1 MAKNIEWYYVDASR
15 SQQGPKTIKE
25 LRALWTS
32 QTIKGDTLVWCE
44 GQPGWSAI
52 DTLKDLKEQISM
64 KEKKALPP
72 PLPPTIP
79 PAIAPQT
86 PAIGPSPDISPNA
99 RAIGRAMMATVIPAK
114 TSPLIFVWSD
124 LKFLEGFISFRLFII
139 NEII

>member
-52 DTLKDLKEQISM
+52 DTLKDLKEQISLLLSILL
-64 KEKKALPP
+64 KENSDVDSQLENETSENIKSFTKA
-72 PLPPTIP
+72 
-79 PAIAPQT
+79 A
-86 PAIGPSPDISPNA
+86 S
-99 RAIGRAMMATVIPAK
+99 
-114 TSPLIFVWSD
+114 
-124 LKFLEGFISFRLFII
+124 
-139 NEII
+139 